1 MRMKMINNNHQKLS
15 TKGLYKQYGKRMVV
29 QDVDLDVNK
38 GEIVGLL
45 GPNGAGKTTTFYMIT
60 GMIKPTKGKIFLDK
74 NNITNR
80 AMYQRSRS
88 GIGYLSQEPSIF
100 GKLSVEDN
108 LRLVLEMTDM
118 TKEEQSE
125 KVEKLLDDLSIQH
138 IRKNIGNNLSGGE
151 RRRVEISR
159 TLAIDPDFI
168 LLDEPF
174 AGIDPIA
181 VEDIQSIVISLKE
194 RNIGVLI
201 TDHNVRETLSITD
214 RSYLLFDGKILK
226 SGTSESLANDEEA
239 RRLYLGEKF
248 RL

>member
-1 MRMKMINNNHQKLS
+1 MVPVDS
-15 TKGLYKQYGKRMVV
+15 T
-29 QDVDLDVNK
+29 
-38 GEIVGLL
+38 
-45 GPNGAGKTTTFYMIT
+45 
-60 GMIKPTKGKIFLDK
+60 
-74 NNITNR
+74 
-80 AMYQRSRS
+80 
-88 GIGYLSQEPSIF
+88 SI
-100 GKLSVEDN
+100 
-108 LRLVLEMTDM
+108 
-118 TKEEQSE
+118 
-125 KVEKLLDDLSIQH
+125 LLDGAA
-138 IRKNIGNNLSGGE
+138 RGA
-151 RRRVEISR
+151 EISS

-174 AGIDPIA
+174 AGVDPIA
-181 VEDIQSIVISLKE
+181 VEDIQSIVKSLKE

>member
-1 MRMKMINNNHQKLS
+1 MTKYSKKEQKNKLEFLINEFNLHKV
-15 TKGLYKQYGKRMVV
+15 R
-29 QDVDLDVNK
+29 
-38 GEIVGLL
+38 
-45 GPNGAGKTTTFYMIT
+45 
-60 GMIKPTKGKIFLDK
+60 K
-74 NNITNR
+74 NNGDT
-80 AMYQRSRS
+80 
-88 GIGYLSQEPSIF
+88 
-100 GKLSVEDN
+100 
-108 LRLVLEMTDM
+108 
-118 TKEEQSE
+118 
-125 KVEKLLDDLSIQH
+125 
-138 IRKNIGNNLSGGE
+138 LSGGE
-151 RRRVEISR
+151 RRRTEIARS
-159 TLAIDPDFI
+159 LAVNPTFI

>member
-1 MRMKMINNNHQKLS
+1 
-15 TKGLYKQYGKRMVV
+15 
-29 QDVDLDVNK
+29 
-38 GEIVGLL
+38 
-45 GPNGAGKTTTFYMIT
+45 
-60 GMIKPTKGKIFLDK
+60 
-74 NNITNR
+74 
-80 AMYQRSRS
+80 
-88 GIGYLSQEPSIF
+88 
-100 GKLSVEDN
+100 
-108 LRLVLEMTDM
+108 MTDL
-118 TKEEQSE
+118 TKEEQDE
-125 KVEKLLDDLSIQH
+125 KVERLLDNLSIQH

-174 AGIDPIA
+174 AGVDPIA
-181 VEDIQSIVISLKE
+181 VEDIQSIVTSLKE

-201 TDHNVRETLSITD
+201 TDHNVRETLFITD